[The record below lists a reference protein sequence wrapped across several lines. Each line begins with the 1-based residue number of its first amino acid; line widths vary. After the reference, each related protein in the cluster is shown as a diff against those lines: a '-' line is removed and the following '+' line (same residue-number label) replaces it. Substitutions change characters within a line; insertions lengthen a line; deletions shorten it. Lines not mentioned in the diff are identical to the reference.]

1 MKRLSRLHRSAG
13 AGRASRLVA
22 LAGALALLVWP
33 PAHAEALPEPAGIV
47 SVEQADEALARVA
60 VAREEAAEH
69 RYQSLLACAE
79 RLWVNRCRVAVETE
93 HRRARERF
101 AALERRAREVL
112 REARNL
118 ERNQAL
124 AERLALAREQALIAP
139 EAEDAARAQA
149 LARDAQRAARA
160 LDDAERE
167 RQAALNLAR
176 HARRQQER
184 EAREKERAEREKL
197 R

>member
-1 MKRLSRLHRSAG
+1 MMRLSRLRRSAG

-22 LAGALALLVWP
+22 LACALALLAWP
-33 PAHAEALPEPAGIV
+33 PAQAEALPEPAGIV

-124 AERLALAREQALIAP
+124 AERLALAREHFGNQP
-139 EAEDAARAQA
+139 HRRP
-149 LARDAQRAARA
+149 LATPG
-160 LDDAERE
+160 
-167 RQAALNLAR
+167 
-176 HARRQQER
+176 QER
-184 EAREKERAEREKL
+184 REAP
-197 R
+197 